1 MHCRFH
7 EIADQH
13 VVEDLVFDRQ
23 HERMA
28 RCFKRNASISLRT
41 IHSDGVSLAAYCDAN
56 ETEMI
61 FDMLEALKISR

>member
-23 HERMA
+23 HERMT
-28 RCFKRNASISLRT
+28 RRFKSDSSIAPRAF
-41 IHSDGVSLAAYCDAN
+41 HVDGVRGATDGEAN
-56 ETEMI
+56 KGKMISDMFETLNI
-61 FDMLEALKISR
+61 GR